1 MIHQSYK
8 AKLPGTLVSKI
19 GTRMKKTRL
28 TIAALLLFLLPV
40 LSFSQKHWEISA
52 SPGLMNYYGDLT
64 PPLFTVKEVFLGGQV
79 NARYFFDREHAIRLN
94 LLRGSLAG
102 DDRNFDRNYLR
113 GNSFSGQLTE
123 VALIGE
129 LDFKGRQRFSTRT
142 GFHKMSSL
150 YLFAGG
156 SLAYFNPTV
165 HYGTFITGD
174 LDMEFQKWHI
184 GMPIGGGV
192 RIDANNK
199 LVFGLELGYRF
210 TISDYLDGTQASGN
224 VYQNDSYSFG
234 GVSVGYR
241 FLGKTKAKQAEKIK
255 KG

>member
-1 MIHQSYK
+1 MYARVQ
-8 AKLPGTLVSKI
+8 KI

-28 TIAALLLFLLPV
+28 TLAVFALFLLPAF
-40 LSFSQKHWEISA
+40 SFSQKYWEVSA

-64 PPLFTVKEVFLGGQV
+64 PPLFTIKEVYLGGQV
-79 NARYFFDREHAIRLN
+79 NVRYFFDREHAVRLN

-123 VALIGE
+123 VAIMGE
-129 LDFKGRQRFSTRT
+129 KDFKGRKRFSTRT
-142 GFHKMSSL
+142 GYHKMSSL

-165 HYGTFITGD
+165 HYGTPNNED
-174 LDMEFQKWHI
+174 VNEEFQKWHI

-192 RIDANNK
+192 RIDASEK

-210 TISDYLDGTQASGN
+210 TISDFLDGTQASGN
-224 VYQNDSYSFG
+224 AFQNDSYTFG

-241 FLGKTKAKQAEKIK
+241 FIRKPKAKQAEEVK